1 MTQILRL
8 VKQARWDIRKGHD
21 WLPPGDIPAA
31 PLADFTNTSQHSLS
45 VWLIESEVFVN
56 RVVGALAASRE
67 RVDVLDYVLF
77 PQGYLKAAELELN
90 EVPGN
95 TPDHG
100 VNGFHR
106 DLIQVSADK
115 VVSLTKR
122 IWHGNI
128 EDGRNSKIKRAYARD
143 IIQLVVEAVQSGQI
157 SLEKLK
163 PKLKVAVRNRLGDE
177 GIKPEHP
184 R

>member
-8 VKQARWDIRKGHD
+8 VRQTRWDIREGHD
-21 WLPPGDIPAA
+21 WLSPGDIPAA
-31 PLADFTNTSQHSLS
+31 PLADFTNTSRHSLS
-45 VWLIESEVFVN
+45 VWLVESEESVS

-67 RVDVLDYVLF
+67 RIDVLDYVLF
-77 PQGYLKAAELELN
+77 PQDYLKAAELELN

-100 VNGFHR
+100 VNRFHR

-115 VVSLTKR
+115 VVLLTKR

-128 EDGRNSKIKRAYARD
+128 EDGRNAKVRRAYAKD
-143 IIQLVVEAVQSGQI
+143 ITQLVVEAVQCGRI

-163 PKLKVAVRNRLGDE
+163 PKLKAVVRNCLGDE
-177 GIKPEHP
+177 GTTHGRP